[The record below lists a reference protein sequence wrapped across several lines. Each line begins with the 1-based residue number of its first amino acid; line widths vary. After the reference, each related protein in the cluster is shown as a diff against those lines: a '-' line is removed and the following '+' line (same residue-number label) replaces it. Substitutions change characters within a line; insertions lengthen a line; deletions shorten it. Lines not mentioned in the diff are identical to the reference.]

1 MAVTIGAARLAA
13 LMVAVDRATAALDI
27 HAASLAAAH
36 PGTDATPSPQDLAYL
51 GVQVSAWYN
60 ALEDFFGRVQLAF
73 GETVGSAQ
81 GWHMELLNQMLSP
94 LPHFRPAILDGALR
108 PQLADVLKFR
118 HFLRHAY
125 AVQLSWDKLQ
135 RPVDA
140 VIGSHPLVVTSLAR
154 FRVHLEASL
163 AS

>member
-1 MAVTIGAARLAA
+1 MTPGAPRLAA
-13 LMVAVDRATAALDI
+13 LIVAVDRATTALDL
-27 HAASLAAAH
+27 HAASLVTAL

-60 ALEDFFGRVQLAF
+60 ALEDFFGRVQIAF
-73 GETVGSAQ
+73 GESVGSAH

-94 LPHFRPAILDGALR
+94 LPHFRPEILDGSLR

-140 VIGSHPLVVTSLAR
+140 AVGAHPVVAMSLAR
-154 FRVHLEASL
+154 FRAHLESSL